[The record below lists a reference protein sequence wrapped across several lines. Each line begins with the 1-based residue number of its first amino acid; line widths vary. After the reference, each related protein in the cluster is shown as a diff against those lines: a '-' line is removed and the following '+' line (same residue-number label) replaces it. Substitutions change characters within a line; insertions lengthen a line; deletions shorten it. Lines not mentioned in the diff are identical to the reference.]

1 MQNNGVVSDK
11 EEYEIPT
18 RWVNL
23 WESWRKKKGE
33 QYKSLAIWQS
43 ENVKSSAFCIFETKV
58 KPEKFCALFLLDNT
72 YVSITHSFL
81 CARGIR

>member
-33 QYKSLAIWQS
+33 QYKSLAI
-43 ENVKSSAFCIFETKV
+43 
-58 KPEKFCALFLLDNT
+58 
-72 YVSITHSFL
+72 
-81 CARGIR
+81 